1 MVSGHWHIPLRE
13 AALLDFAIVFPES
26 TETIE
31 RKSLSDTAGTCG
43 AQMDKGLTPAS
54 TCSAYIAENAYET
67 GRVMQEKHKS
77 GFEA

>member
-1 MVSGHWHIPLRE
+1 MENHIGSNMVSGHWHIPLRE
-13 AALLDFAIVFPES
+13 ADLLDFAIVFPES

-43 AQMDKGLTPAS
+43 TQMDKGSTPG
-54 TCSAYIAENAYET
+54 NAYET

>member
-31 RKSLSDTAGTCG
+31 RKSLSDTAGTCKKKYNT
-43 AQMDKGLTPAS
+43 KGMILES
-54 TCSAYIAENAYET
+54 II
-67 GRVMQEKHKS
+67 GM
-77 GFEA
+77 

>member
-31 RKSLSDTAGTCG
+31 RKSLSDTAGTCKKNT
-43 AQMDKGLTPAS
+43 KGMILES
-54 TCSAYIAENAYET
+54 II
-67 GRVMQEKHKS
+67 GM
-77 GFEA
+77 